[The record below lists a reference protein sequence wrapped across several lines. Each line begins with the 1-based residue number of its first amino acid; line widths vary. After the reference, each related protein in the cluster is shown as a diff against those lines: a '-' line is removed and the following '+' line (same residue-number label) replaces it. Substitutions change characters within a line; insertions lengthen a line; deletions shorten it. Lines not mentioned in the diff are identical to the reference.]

1 MRQEQENIARAGAA
15 HRRGTRQTQALGNGP
30 ECAAK
35 GLFPSNP
42 FLKVQVMLR
51 MLGTIGAVMAGA
63 ALYER
68 LKLVKPQETE
78 LERTAAAEL
87 RKVLL
92 YAAPPTFLTP
102 AQASEAACPQR
113 RWLDKAASD

>member
-1 MRQEQENIARAGAA
+1 
-15 HRRGTRQTQALGNGP
+15 
-30 ECAAK
+30 
-35 GLFPSNP
+35 
-42 FLKVQVMLR
+42 MLR

-68 LKLVKPQETE
+68 LRPMRLQETD

-92 YAAPPTFLTP
+92 YAAPPTFLAP
-102 AQASEAACPQR
+102 IQAPEAGCPQR